1 MDSVLIIADEVE
13 FSRSVVARWQT
24 ERKVPAFTLVSGELW
39 SNAVAADF
47 GMAIVGPMR
56 NGRLETVLAALEPG
70 VATAVYVAPDR
81 GAEHRVRNDFPRILV
96 LKQNDGWLDA
106 LMLVA
111 QEALRRAEA
120 ADRARRIEQ
129 IAIQSQRY
137 ATLGRY
143 MLEMRHSFNNALT
156 SVLGNAELLLLEP
169 GALSAATREQIETIH
184 SMALRMHEIIQRFS
198 SLDAEMQFAEKAS
211 HPETKAASQAAKAGL
226 KSA

>member
-1 MDSVLIIADEVE
+1 MDSVLIIADDVE
-13 FSRSVVARWQT
+13 FSRSVVARWQA
-24 ERKVPAFTLVSGELW
+24 ERNVPGFTLVSGELW
-39 SNAVAADF
+39 GNAAAAEW

-56 NGRLETVLAALEPG
+56 EGRLDAVLLALEPG
-70 VATAVYVAPDR
+70 AATVVYVAPD
-81 GAEHRVRNDFPRILV
+81 GTAGPPVRDQYPRILV
-96 LKQNDGWLDA
+96 LQQNDGWLDA

-111 QEALRRAEA
+111 QEGLRRAEA
-120 ADRARRIEQ
+120 VERARRIEKVMAQ
-129 IAIQSQRY
+129 NQRH

-198 SLDAEMQFAEKAS
+198 SLDAEMQFAEKS
-211 HPETKAASQAAKAGL
+211 SQPETKLVSQAARAGL

>member
-24 ERKVPAFTLVSGELW
+24 ERKVPAFTLVSGEY
-39 SNAVAADF
+39 SPSSAVADY
-47 GMAIVGPMR
+47 GVAIVGPMR
-56 NGRLETVLAALEPG
+56 NGRLGAVLSALEAAP
-70 VATAVYVAPDR
+70 ATAVYVAAD
-81 GAEHRVRNDFPRILV
+81 GSSEQAVHDKFPRILV

-111 QEALRRAEA
+111 QESLRRAEA

-129 IAIQSQRY
+129 IANQNQRY

-143 MLEMRHSFNNALT
+143 MLEMRHNFNNALT

-169 GALSAATREQIETIH
+169 GALSAPTREQIETIH

-198 SLDAEMQFAEKAS
+198 SLDSEMQFAEKSS
-211 HPETKAASQAAKAGL
+211 HHETKPASQAATAGL